1 MMTQTRPTELHQRR
15 ILMTRKP
22 AAASEARSQVRAVIR
37 AWEIPVDPDIAVL
50 LTSDLVTHAIIHWDS
65 ATITLAVRCSRD
77 QLRVD
82 VYDTSL
88 PLPMAVDEQAMTETR
103 PGLALLASLA
113 TEWGSFLTFTGKA
126 MYFALA
132 FQADWL
138 RIEDKTPSTEVWWRG
153 KVRSTTLSSRRERP
167 GSGSHWIKSSLSY
180 ANGNCVEVASL
191 PGGEIGVRNSRNSA
205 GPVLR
210 FTSDEWHAFLGG
222 VRNGEFDGFGR

>member
-15 ILMTRKP
+15 ILMTSRP
-22 AAASEARSQVRAVIR
+22 AAAAEARSQVRGVIR
-37 AWEIPVDPDIAVL
+37 GWEVPVDPDIAVL
-50 LTSDLVTHAIIHWDS
+50 LTSDLVTHAIVHWDS

-88 PLPMAVDEQAMTETR
+88 PLPMAVDEQALTKTR
-103 PGLALLASLA
+103 PGLALVASLA

-138 RIEDKTPSTEVWWRG
+138 RIEDKKPSNE
-153 KVRSTTLSSRRERP
+153 
-167 GSGSHWIKSSLSY
+167 
-180 ANGNCVEVASL
+180 
-191 PGGEIGVRNSRNSA
+191 GE
-205 GPVLR
+205 
-210 FTSDEWHAFLGG
+210 T
-222 VRNGEFDGFGR
+222 

>member
-22 AAASEARSQVRAVIR
+22 AAAAEARSQVRAVIR

-50 LTSDLVTHAIIHWDS
+50 LTSDLVTHAVIGWDS

-88 PLPMAVDEQAMTETR
+88 PLPMAVDEQAITQTR
-103 PGLALLASLA
+103 PGLALVASLA

-132 FQADWL
+132 FQADWI
-138 RIEDKTPSTEVWWRG
+138 RI
-153 KVRSTTLSSRRERP
+153 
-167 GSGSHWIKSSLSY
+167 
-180 ANGNCVEVASL
+180 
-191 PGGEIGVRNSRNSA
+191 
-205 GPVLR
+205 
-210 FTSDEWHAFLGG
+210 
-222 VRNGEFDGFGR
+222 